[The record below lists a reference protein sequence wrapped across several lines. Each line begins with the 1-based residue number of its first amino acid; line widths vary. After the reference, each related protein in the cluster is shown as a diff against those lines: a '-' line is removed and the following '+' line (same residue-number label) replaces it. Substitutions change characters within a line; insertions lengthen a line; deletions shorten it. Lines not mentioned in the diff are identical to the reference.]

1 MLFARLQ
8 PSDVNNKPSITDLG
22 FGSRNSLR
30 YKNFDTGDSDDRS
43 IYVLNWLQKRV
54 QSWWFPFNFVL
65 SSFGNFTLTSGFTS
79 FLSSS
84 MVFLFRSALIFTL
97 DSSIFSSSWIL
108 FRSLTSSSSVSS
120 VIDLFSSA
128 ILSFSVVASS
138 FSLPWMNSSSLS
150 FSSRPYLLISLTSFS
165 SPNMASWTWSW
176 ICASLFSMKVAIF
189 VTSFN

>member
-8 PSDVNNKPSITDLG
+8 PSDVNNKSSITDLG

-165 SPNMASWTWSW
+165 SPNMASE
-176 ICASLFSMKVAIF
+176 LGPEF
-189 VTSFN
+189 VRVCFRWK

>member
-8 PSDVNNKPSITDLG
+8 PSDVNNKSSITDLG

-84 MVFLFRSALIFTL
+84 MVFLFRSALIFNL

-108 FRSLTSSSSVSS
+108 FRSSSSVSS

-128 ILSFSVVASS
+128 ILSFSIVASS
-138 FSLPWMNSSSLS
+138 FSLPWMNSFSLS
-150 FSSRPYLLISLTSFS
+150 FSLRPYLLISLTSFS